1 MLIRSV
7 PQGGTS
13 LVKAEP
19 PPEVQGVKTGRVVDK
34 PLLPPG
40 PWIVDYEV
48 KSLQF
53 V

>member
-13 LVKAEP
+13 LDKAVP